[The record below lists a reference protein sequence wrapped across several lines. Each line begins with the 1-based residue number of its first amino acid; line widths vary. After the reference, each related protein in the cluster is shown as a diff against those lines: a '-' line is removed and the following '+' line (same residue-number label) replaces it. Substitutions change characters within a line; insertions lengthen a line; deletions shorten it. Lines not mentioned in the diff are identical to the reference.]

1 MSHVPKLSQ
10 GNTPLIVGADSKIG
24 RALMAAWQV
33 KGRQPIGTS
42 RRADAARENVRIDL
56 TSTEP
61 PAIGPDVSIAVI
73 AAGRTSLADCRQFPA
88 ETRPVNVDGVVRL
101 GQWLRR
107 RGIFVV
113 FLSTNHV
120 FDGSR
125 PHRPANDNRCPAN
138 EYGRQ
143 KAEAEER
150 LLELGEGVA
159 IVRLTKVLFP
169 GDSRLAGWT
178 EALRRGEAVR
188 AAANLS
194 LAPVPA
200 ELAIEGII
208 RVAESRASG
217 IIQFSAPDETSYF
230 QAAKAIAVT
239 VDAREDLVC
248 DEPATVE
255 PGPHGEI
262 PRHASLDAS
271 RAARELRLTFPLSVD
286 VVLQAA
292 GVGHGVSL
300 T

>member
-1 MSHVPKLSQ
+1 MSHVPKPSQ
-10 GNTPLIVGADSKIG
+10 GKAPLIVGADSKIG
-24 RALMAAWQV
+24 RALLAAWQA
-33 KGRQPIGTS
+33 KGQQPIGTS
-42 RRADAARENVRIDL
+42 RRVDTTRESVRFDL

-61 PAIGPDVSIAVI
+61 PAIGPDVSVAII
-73 AAGRTSLADCRQFPA
+73 AAGRTSLADCHQFPA
-88 ETRPVNVDGVVRL
+88 DAQLVNVDGVVRL

-113 FLSTNHV
+113 FFSTNHV

-125 PHRPANDNRCPAN
+125 PHRAADDNRCPAN

-159 IVRLTKVLFP
+159 IVRLTKVLFS
-169 GDSRLAGWT
+169 GDSRWAGWT
-178 EALRRGEAVR
+178 EALRSGRRVG
-188 AAANLS
+188 AASNLS

-200 ELAIEGII
+200 ELAVEGIV
-208 RVAESRASG
+208 RVAESGASG
-217 IIQFSAPDETSYF
+217 IFQFSAPDETSYL
-230 QAAKAIAVT
+230 QAAKAIAVA
-239 VDAREDLVC
+239 VDAREDLVY
-248 DEPATVE
+248 DESAVVE
-255 PGPHGEI
+255 PGAHGEI

-271 RAARELRLTFPLSVD
+271 RAARELSLTFPLSVD

>member
-1 MSHVPKLSQ
+1 
-10 GNTPLIVGADSKIG
+10 
-24 RALMAAWQV
+24 
-33 KGRQPIGTS
+33 
-42 RRADAARENVRIDL
+42 
-56 TSTEP
+56 
-61 PAIGPDVSIAVI
+61 
-73 AAGRTSLADCRQFPA
+73 
-88 ETRPVNVDGVVRL
+88 
-101 GQWLRR
+101 
-107 RGIFVV
+107 V

-125 PHRPANDNRCPAN
+125 PHRPADDNRCPAN

-217 IIQFSAPDETSYF
+217 IFQFSAPDETSYF

-239 VDAREDLVC
+239 VDAREDIVC
-248 DEPATVE
+248 DEPAVLE